1 MLELI
6 LILVGAAAGGG
17 AVAYRLKGSR
27 TWRELGAD
35 ILRGGGGGEEK

>member
-6 LILVGAAAGGG
+6 LFLCGAAAGAG

-27 TWRELGAD
+27 TWREFGAD
-35 ILRGGGGGEEK
+35 ILRGGGGGEER

>member
-6 LILVGAAAGGG
+6 LILGGAVAGGY

-27 TWRELGAD
+27 TWREIGAD
-35 ILRGGGGGEEK
+35 ILRGGGGGEER